1 MEDNSRE
8 TLGGPAPQQFRPAG
22 EEAPGSVWPQCVAAL
37 IASLAYVSAGCTIG
51 WTSPSLPLLNA
62 TGYIE
67 LTATEVAWV
76 SGLTPLGAMFSPAP
90 TGLLTAKLGHKAS
103 FTCVAALYLGAWAI
117 LAAARS
123 AAVLCVARF
132 ILGVASGVVFTITPT
147 YIGEISQAHIRG
159 ALGSLAQLSATA
171 GFLYQYVVGPWSSYV
186 ALAVASAAV
195 PALLL
200 AGSLFIPDSPYQLL
214 RRGRRAE
221 ARRAFLWLRGKRDD
235 STGGDEF
242 REMENEVTAMLKQ
255 EPSMKDLVANRATI
269 RALLLS
275 QGLMTF
281 QQLSGINAVLF
292 FTETILS
299 IGVGSLDPSIATIIV
314 GVVMLAAAAV
324 TPLVVDRAGRRI
336 MLLLSTS
343 GMTLSLGILGTFF
356 YFTNIHADT
365 SSFGFVPVLCL
376 VFYIIVYA
384 AGIGPLAWAV
394 SAELFAPIV
403 RSKAASLTAT
413 TCWVLCFLVTFFFNS
428 LVELFGSHVV
438 FWTFA
443 ACCTAA
449 GVFVYC
455 LLPETKGRTL
465 RQIQELL
472 EG

>member
-1 MEDNSRE
+1 M
-8 TLGGPAPQQFRPAG
+8 
-22 EEAPGSVWPQCVAAL
+22 
-37 IASLAYVSAGCTIG
+37 SAGCALG
-51 WTSPSLPLLNA
+51 WTSPTLPLLESSH
-62 TGYIE
+62 YIE
-67 LTATEVAWV
+67 LTDAEEAWV
-76 SGLTPLGAMFSPAP
+76 SALTPLGAALSPLP
-90 TGLLTAKLGHKAS
+90 TGLLAGWLGHKVTL
-103 FTCVAALYLGAWAI
+103 TCTAALYLGGWGAI
-117 LAAARS
+117 AAARS
-123 AAVLCVARF
+123 AEVLYAARLV
-132 ILGVASGVVFTITPT
+132 LGIANGISFTICPT
-147 YIGEISQAHIRG
+147 YIGEISQVKVRG
-159 ALGSLAQLSATA
+159 ALGSMAQLMSTA

-186 ALAVASAAV
+186 ALAVASAAI

-200 AGSLFIPDSPYQLL
+200 VGSLFIPDSPYQLL

-242 REMENEVTAMLKQ
+242 RDMESEVAAMLKQ
-255 EPSMKDLVANRATI
+255 ESSVRDLVANRATI
-269 RALLLS
+269 RALLVS
-275 QGLMTF
+275 QGLVTF

-292 FTETILS
+292 FAQKILGMSVSALSPSVATIV
-299 IGVGSLDPSIATIIV
+299 VGS
-314 GVVMLAAAAV
+314 VMLAASLV
-324 TPLVVDRAGRRI
+324 TPLIVDRSGRRVL
-336 MLLLSTS
+336 LLLSS
-343 GMTLSLGILGTFF
+343 VGMTVSLVVLGAFFYITNTGTDASSYGFVPTLSL
-356 YFTNIHADT
+356 
-365 SSFGFVPVLCL
+365 VL
-376 VFYIIVYA
+376 YIIVYSI
-384 AGIGPLAWAV
+384 GFGPLAWAV